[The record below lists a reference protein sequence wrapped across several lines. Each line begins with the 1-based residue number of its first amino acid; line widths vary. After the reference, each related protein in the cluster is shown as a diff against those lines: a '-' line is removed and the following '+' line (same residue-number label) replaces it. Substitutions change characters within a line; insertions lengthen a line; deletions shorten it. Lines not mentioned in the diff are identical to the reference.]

1 MRIGLVTK
9 WFASG
14 QAVVSR
20 QIRSALDELG
30 HQTFVFAKP
39 GKGPRANQERIAD
52 TIWDQP
58 AVTQASGP
66 DPRSDE
72 YLAWASANNLDAV
85 LTDQNDQFEEIGAL
99 RERGVRTIGRFVWES
114 FAPEYAEPA
123 KTAYDVIY
131 SFTRA
136 EQQRYRGFGIESPL
150 LTWGVHPEL
159 LAYADQGTRDRADDD
174 LVRFVVPGSFMGKR
188 KPFPEIVEA
197 FVRTDDPRLRL
208 LIRGQVDRK
217 AGKLEKAAG
226 GDERVVIELEDRPTD
241 EHLRQFAAC
250 DVCLSPSRWEGLG
263 LPLYEAIA
271 FGMPAIT
278 NDSPPMN
285 EVVIDGVNGICV
297 DSVRWGEAGSGIPA
311 FDPDFE
317 QLTAAIERLADE
329 DERARLSRGAIEL
342 REGER
347 SWARTVEGLKGLLD
361 DGNAPDPA
369 APGREAEEAGGTSGI
384 PREAGGTSGI

>member
-1 MRIGLVTK
+1 VRIGLVTK

-20 QIRSALDELG
+20 YIRSALDELG
-30 HQTFVFAKP
+30 HETFILAKP
-39 GKGPRANQERIAD
+39 GKGPRAQLERVPD
-52 TIWDQP
+52 PVWDQP
-58 AVTQASGP
+58 GVTEASEA
-66 DPRSDE
+66 DIPRDE
-72 YLAWASANNLDAV
+72 YLRWASDHALDV
-85 LTDQNDQFEEIGAL
+85 VMCDQNDQFAEIGAL
-99 RERGVRTIGRFVWES
+99 RETGVRTVGRFVWEH
-114 FAPEYAEPA
+114 FAPEHAEPA
-123 KTAYDVIY
+123 KGAYDVIY

-136 EQQRYRGFGIESPL
+136 EQQRYSSFGISTPL
-150 LTWGVHPEL
+150 LTWGCHPEL
-159 LAYADQGTRDRADDD
+159 LAVAERVERDPE
-174 LVRFVVPGSFMGKR
+174 LVKFVVPGSFMGKR

-197 FVRTDDPRLRL
+197 FIRTSNPRFRL

-241 EHLRQFAAC
+241 EHLRQFASC

-263 LPLYEAIA
+263 LPLYEAVA

-285 EVVIDGVNGICV
+285 EIVIDGRNGICV

-311 FDPDFE
+311 FDPDFD
-317 QLTAAIERLADE
+317 QLTAAVERLGDDA
-329 DERARLSRGAIEL
+329 ERARLAAGAIEL

-347 SWARTVEGLKGLLD
+347 SWQRTIDGLRELL
-361 DGNAPDPA
+361 
-369 APGREAEEAGGTSGI
+369 AGG
-384 PREAGGTSGI
+384 

>member
-1 MRIGLVTK
+1 MRIGIVTK

-30 HQTFVFAKP
+30 HETFVFAKP
-39 GKGPRANQERIAD
+39 GKGPRANQERVAD
-52 TIWDQP
+52 PVWDQP
-58 AVTQASGP
+58 GVTQASDP
-66 DPRSDE
+66 DPSASE
-72 YLAWASANNLDAV
+72 YARWAGSNSLDAV
-85 LTDQNDQFEEIGAL
+85 LCDQNDQFEAIGSL
-99 RERGVRTIGRFVWES
+99 REQGVRTIGRFVWES
-114 FAPEYAEPA
+114 FAPEDVEPA
-123 KTAYDVIY
+123 RAAYDVIY

-136 EQQRYRGFGIESPL
+136 EQERYRGLGIESPL

-159 LAYADQGTRDRADDD
+159 IAIADEVSAREAQNPGE
-174 LVRFVVPGSFMGKR
+174 VWFVVPGSFMGKR

-197 FVRTDDPRLRL
+197 FVRTRDPRLRL
-208 LIRGQVDRK
+208 LIRGQVDRR
-217 AGKLEKAAG
+217 AGKLEQAAG

-263 LPLYEAIA
+263 LPLYEALA
-271 FGMPAIT
+271 FGLPSIT

-311 FDPDFE
+311 FDPDFG
-317 QLTAAIERLADE
+317 QLTEAIERLADD
-329 DERARLSRGAIEL
+329 DERMRLSRGAIEL

-347 SWARTVEGLKGLLD
+347 SWTRTVEGLEKMLEG
-361 DGNAPDPA
+361 A
-369 APGREAEEAGGTSGI
+369 A
-384 PREAGGTSGI
+384 

>member
-30 HQTFVFAKP
+30 HETFVLAKQ
-39 GKGPRANQERIAD
+39 GKGPRAQMDRVED
-52 TIWDQP
+52 PVWDQP
-58 AVTQASGP
+58 EVTHSENP
-66 DPRSDE
+66 DIPEDE
-72 YLAWASANNLDAV
+72 YLAWARENGIEAV
-85 LTDQNDQFEEIGAL
+85 LCDQNDQFAEIGAL
-99 RERGVRTIGRFVWES
+99 RREGVRTIGRFVWES
-114 FAPEYAEPA
+114 FAPADAAPA
-123 KTAYDVIY
+123 RDAYDVIY

-136 EQQRYRGFGIESPL
+136 EQERYRELGIDSPL

-159 LAYADQGTRDRADDD
+159 IAASAGVERAPET
-174 LVRFVVPGSFMGKR
+174 VRFYVPGSFMGKR

-197 FVRTDDPRLRL
+197 FTRTTDPRFRL

-241 EHLRQFAAC
+241 EHLRQFAGC
-250 DVCLSPSRWEGLG
+250 HVCLSPSRWEGLG

-271 FGMPAIT
+271 FGMPSIT

-311 FDPDFE
+311 FDPDFD
-317 QLTAAIERLADE
+317 QLTESIERLGD
-329 DERARLSRGAIEL
+329 DGERERLAAGAREL
-342 REGER
+342 REDGR
-347 SWARTVEGLKGLLD
+347 SWRRTVEGLAGLID
-361 DGNAPDPA
+361 RVSP
-369 APGREAEEAGGTSGI
+369 
-384 PREAGGTSGI
+384 